1 MLQSHKKGPLDFQVC
16 ESHIFWMK
24 KTTLRAANLLGAAV
38 LGLHDE
44 IKKTVEERTGHSG
57 ETSAAVTALGHQP
70 GLSNDG
76 LSSLL
81 DLTHTGTV
89 RLVDRLVAD
98 GLVEKR
104 QSALD
109 KRSVA
114 LFLTARGKSVRRQIL
129 ADREAALAPLVSNL
143 SDADQ
148 KSLANLLSMLL
159 NAVAQD
165 DVHKLRI
172 CRLCDAVACGDC
184 PIRVEVGE

>member
-1 MLQSHKKGPLDFQVC
+1 
-16 ESHIFWMK
+16 
-24 KTTLRAANLLGAAV
+24 
-38 LGLHDE
+38 
-44 IKKTVEERTGHSG
+44 
-57 ETSAAVTALGHQP
+57 
-70 GLSNDG
+70 
-76 LSSLL
+76 
-81 DLTHTGTV
+81 
-89 RLVDRLVAD
+89 
-98 GLVEKR
+98 
-104 QSALD
+104 
-109 KRSVA
+109 
-114 LFLTARGKSVRRQIL
+114 QIL